1 MKMQSDFNSMFEEF
15 QRQVDVPDQLL
26 NALKRMAEG
35 RNYYWGSS
43 YETDE
48 NLSGRFSRGKKSLI
62 RPGILINSIESIYSL
77 TCDFDV
83 EFTDFISPE
92 WTVCYLNDDFD
103 YLGVYSLSDAWFKRN
118 LQKSNLFYIDTTV
131 KFQGKKYFFTLIVDS
146 ETKHENKRI
155 LSKRNIL
162 NIVDDLFDKLVE
174 NPNFESDLLLEKFVK
189 ECREYVKAIT
199 IPSK

>member
-1 MKMQSDFNSMFEEF
+1 
-15 QRQVDVPDQLL
+15 
-26 NALKRMAEG
+26 
-35 RNYYWGSS
+35 
-43 YETDE
+43 
-48 NLSGRFSRGKKSLI
+48 
-62 RPGILINSIESIYSL
+62 
-77 TCDFDV
+77 
-83 EFTDFISPE
+83 
-92 WTVCYLNDDFD
+92 DDFD

>member
-1 MKMQSDFNSMFEEF
+1 MQSDFNSMFEEF

-48 NLSGRFSRGKKSLI
+48 NLSGFYKGKKSLI
-62 RPGILINSIESIYSL
+62 RPGILIKSIESIHSL

-92 WTVCYLNDDFD
+92 WTVCYLNDDYD
-103 YLGVYSLSDAWFKRN
+103 YLGIYSLSDAWFKRN

-155 LSKRNIL
+155 LSKKNIL
-162 NIVDDLFDKLVE
+162 TIVDDLFDKFVE

-189 ECREYVKAIT
+189 ECREYVKAINVS
-199 IPSK
+199 SK

>member
-1 MKMQSDFNSMFEEF
+1 MQSDFNSMFEEF

-26 NALKRMAEG
+26 NALKHMAEG
-35 RNYYWGSS
+35 RNYYWSSS

-48 NLSGRFSRGKKSLI
+48 SLSGFYKGKKSLI
-62 RPGILINSIESIYSL
+62 RPGILIKSIESIHSL

-92 WTVCYLNDDFD
+92 WTVCYLNDDYD

-155 LSKRNIL
+155 LSKKNIL
-162 NIVDDLFDKLVE
+162 TIVDDLFDKFVE

>member
-1 MKMQSDFNSMFEEF
+1 MQSDFNSMFEEF
-15 QRQVDVPDQLL
+15 QRRVDVPDQLL

-48 NLSGRFSRGKKSLI
+48 SLSGFYKGKKSLI
-62 RPGILINSIESIYSL
+62 RPGILIKSIESIHSL

-92 WTVCYLNDDFD
+92 WTVCYLNDDYD

-155 LSKRNIL
+155 LSKKNIL
-162 NIVDDLFDKLVE
+162 TIVDDLFDKFVE

-189 ECREYVKAIT
+189 ECREYVKAINVS
-199 IPSK
+199 SK

>member
-1 MKMQSDFNSMFEEF
+1 MQSDFNSMFEEF

-48 NLSGRFSRGKKSLI
+48 SLSGFYKGKKSLI
-62 RPGILINSIESIYSL
+62 RPGILIKSIESIHSL

-155 LSKRNIL
+155 LSKKNIL
-162 NIVDDLFDKLVE
+162 TIVDDLFDKFVE

-189 ECREYVKAIT
+189 ECREYVKAINVS
-199 IPSK
+199 SK

>member
-15 QRQVDVPDQLL
+15 QRQIDVPDQLL
-26 NALKRMAEG
+26 NALKRMTEG

-48 NLSGRFSRGKKSLI
+48 SLSGRFYKGKKSLI
-62 RPGILINSIESIYSL
+62 RPGILIKSIESIHSL

-92 WTVCYLNDDFD
+92 WTVCYLNDDYD

-146 ETKHENKRI
+146 ETKYENKHI
-155 LSKRNIL
+155 LSKKNIL
-162 NIVDDLFDKLVE
+162 TIVDDLFDKFVE

>member
-48 NLSGRFSRGKKSLI
+48 SLSGFYKGKKSLI
-62 RPGILINSIESIYSL
+62 RPGILINSIESIHSL

-189 ECREYVKAIT
+189 ECREYVKTIT

>member
-48 NLSGRFSRGKKSLI
+48 SLSGFYKGKKSLI
-62 RPGILINSIESIYSL
+62 RPGILIKSIESIHSL

-92 WTVCYLNDDFD
+92 WTVCYLNDDYD

-155 LSKRNIL
+155 LSKKNIL
-162 NIVDDLFDKLVE
+162 TIVDGLFDKFVE

-189 ECREYVKAIT
+189 ECREYVKAII

>member
-1 MKMQSDFNSMFEEF
+1 MQSDFNSMFEEF

-48 NLSGRFSRGKKSLI
+48 SLSGFYKGKKSLI
-62 RPGILINSIESIYSL
+62 RPGILIKSIESIHLL

-83 EFTDFISPE
+83 EFTDFVSPE
-92 WTVCYLNDDFD
+92 WTVCYLNDDYD

-155 LSKRNIL
+155 LSKKNIL
-162 NIVDDLFDKLVE
+162 TIVDDLFDKFVE

-189 ECREYVKAIT
+189 ECREYVKAINVS
-199 IPSK
+199 SK

>member
-48 NLSGRFSRGKKSLI
+48 SLSGFYKGKKSLI
-62 RPGILINSIESIYSL
+62 RPGILIKSIESIHLL

-83 EFTDFISPE
+83 EFTDFVSPE
-92 WTVCYLNDDFD
+92 WTVCYLNDDYD

-155 LSKRNIL
+155 LSKKNIL
-162 NIVDDLFDKLVE
+162 TIVDDLFDKFVE

-189 ECREYVKAIT
+189 ECREYVKAINVS
-199 IPSK
+199 SK

>member
-1 MKMQSDFNSMFEEF
+1 MQSDFNSMFEEF

-48 NLSGRFSRGKKSLI
+48 SLSGFYKGKKSLI
-62 RPGILINSIESIYSL
+62 RPGILIKSIESIHSL

-162 NIVDDLFDKLVE
+162 NIVDDLFDKFVE

-189 ECREYVKAIT
+189 ECREYVKAINVS
-199 IPSK
+199 SK

>member
-1 MKMQSDFNSMFEEF
+1 M
-15 QRQVDVPDQLL
+15 
-26 NALKRMAEG
+26 
-35 RNYYWGSS
+35 
-43 YETDE
+43 T
-48 NLSGRFSRGKKSLI
+48 
-62 RPGILINSIESIYSL
+62 
-77 TCDFDV
+77 
-83 EFTDFISPE
+83 
-92 WTVCYLNDDFD
+92 
-103 YLGVYSLSDAWFKRN
+103 RN

-155 LSKRNIL
+155 LSKKNIL
-162 NIVDDLFDKLVE
+162 TIVDDLFDKFVE

>member
-1 MKMQSDFNSMFEEF
+1 MENTVKLNGLAQGKYVEMLRFELADVMDHFGEESMGRIEELIAELE
-15 QRQVDVPDQLL
+15 DLVPVS
-26 NALKRMAEG
+26 NE
-35 RNYYWGSS
+35 
-43 YETDE
+43 
-48 NLSGRFSRGKKSLI
+48 
-62 RPGILINSIESIYSL
+62 
-77 TCDFDV
+77 FDV

-92 WTVCYLNDDFD
+92 WTVCYLNDDYD

-155 LSKRNIL
+155 LSKKNIL
-162 NIVDDLFDKLVE
+162 TIVDDLFDKFVE

>member
-1 MKMQSDFNSMFEEF
+1 MQSDFNSMFEEF
-15 QRQVDVPDQLL
+15 KRHVDVPDQLL

-48 NLSGRFSRGKKSLI
+48 NLSGRFYRGKKSLI
-62 RPGILINSIESIYSL
+62 RPGILIKSIESIHSL

-92 WTVCYLNDDFD
+92 WSVCYLNDDFD

-131 KFQGKKYFFTLIVDS
+131 KFQGKKYFFTLIIDS

-162 NIVDDLFDKLVE
+162 NIVDDLFDKFVE
-174 NPNFESDLLLEKFVK
+174 NPSFESDLLLEKFVK